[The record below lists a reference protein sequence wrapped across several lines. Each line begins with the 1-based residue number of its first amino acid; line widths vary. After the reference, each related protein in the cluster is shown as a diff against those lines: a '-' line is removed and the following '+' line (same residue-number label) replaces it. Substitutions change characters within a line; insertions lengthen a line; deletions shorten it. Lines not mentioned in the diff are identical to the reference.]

1 MSHRTISTSHGDGAG
16 EHVDDQLYP
25 SLARGDQG
33 VALIM
38 TLLLMSLLTAIG
50 LGLTMVTMVETWLGA
65 GIRTSQVLGYAADA
79 GIARVQVDL
88 TQAADWSPL
97 LVAAASGV
105 ASAFNDGTT
114 RPVLADR
121 SVIDLSAETSRVQS
135 TSDSLYGDASTTTDS
150 PSWRLFAHGPV
161 TDLVPGRVADAPVYL
176 AAWIADDPSDGDG
189 DPSTDAN
196 GRLMIRAT
204 AFGVGGARR
213 SVEAIV
219 VRIGA
224 PGSAGRPSAVKL
236 MAWEL
241 R

>member
-1 MSHRTISTSHGDGAG
+1 MSPHTISTSRGNGAA
-16 EHVDDQLYP
+16 EQAEYADDQLAA
-25 SLARGDQG
+25 SVGRDDQG
-33 VALIM
+33 VALI
-38 TLLLMSLLTAIG
+38 TALLLIGLLSAIG
-50 LGLTMVTMVETWLGA
+50 LGLTMLTMVETWLGA
-65 GIRTSQVLGYAADA
+65 GIRTSQVLACAADA

-97 LVAAASGV
+97 LVAPG
-105 ASAFNDGTT
+105 SAFNDGAT

-121 SVIDLSAETSRVQS
+121 SVIDLSAETRRVQS
-135 TSDSLYGDASTTTDS
+135 TSDSLYGDASTTADS

-176 AAWIADDPSDGDG
+176 AAWIADDPSDADG
-189 DPSTDAN
+189 DPSSDAN

-204 AFGVGGARR
+204 AFGPGGARR
-213 SVEAIV
+213 SVEATV

-224 PGSAGRPSAVKL
+224 PGSAGRPSAVK
-236 MAWEL
+236 MIAWREL